1 MIVTGERVSLGG
13 LRRED
18 IPTMTR
24 WFQNLEYSAYLGSF
38 GRFLSLEDETEW
50 FERNVKQSDTSVQF
64 GIFENSSRQHIGNC
78 GLFEINPAMGSGT
91 LGIGIGE
98 PEFWGRGFGAEA
110 VRLLVEYGMYF
121 RNLHSIRLNYFS
133 FNARAGKAYAKAG
146 FREVGR
152 IRETVVLGGERFD
165 EIIMDI
171 TRPEVDLTRMREKL
185 RLLR

>member
-1 MIVTGERVSLGG
+1 V
-13 LRRED
+13 
-18 IPTMTR
+18 
-24 WFQNLEYSAYLGSF
+24 FN
-38 GRFLSLEDETEW
+38 LEDETEW
-50 FERNVKQSDTSVQF
+50 FERNTKHSDSSVQF
-64 GIFENSSRQHIGNC
+64 GIFENASRQHIGNC
-78 GLFEINPAMGSGT
+78 GLFDINPAMGSGT

-98 PEFWGRGFGAEA
+98 PEFWGRGFGQEA

-133 FNARAGKAYAKAG
+133 FNARAGKAYTKAG

-152 IRETVVLGGERFD
+152 IREAVVLGGERFD
-165 EIIMDI
+165 EVIMDI